1 MGLIRNLSITLL
13 YELFLCKDSITF
25 RVFYVGNKKLYDS
38 INEHFD
44 NSVNI
49 SDYGVIFFVLKYLV
63 VIPRYLRFVIFRI
76 CFR

>member
-13 YELFLCKDSITF
+13 YELFLRKDSITF

-63 VIPRYLRFVIFRI
+63 VILRFVIFPI